1 MDHIRIIYYG
11 EMGHT
16 QLNINRSRTKRL
28 TGYDLFQCRLTKN
41 MIDIIHEASKSWL

>member
-1 MDHIRIIYYG
+1 MDHLRMIYYG

-28 TGYDLFQCRLTKN
+28 TGYDLFQCRLTKKY
-41 MIDIIHEASKSWL
+41 DRYYSWGI